1 MRASMATVDSDGSDT
16 SEGVMREGVVRFALH
31 GELDLA
37 TIGSVR
43 SAVAAAIAGKAQH
56 VVFDL
61 RDVTFL
67 DSSAL
72 ALFSQTA
79 LDVDVTIEQPS
90 NLIRR
95 TIEITGVDSLLTVTP

>member
-1 MRASMATVDSDGSDT
+1 VTEYEVDDAGAAHL
-16 SEGVMREGVVRFALH
+16 ALA

-37 TIGSVR
+37 TIEPVR
-43 SAVAAAIAGKAQH
+43 LAVDQAVAGGAQH

-61 RDVTFL
+61 SNVRFL

-79 LDVDVTIEQPS
+79 LRVGVTIEHAPD
-90 NLIRR
+90 LVRR
-95 TIEITGVDSLLTVTP
+95 TIEITGLASLLTVTP

>member
-1 MRASMATVDSDGSDT
+1 MTEHEVDAN
-16 SEGVMREGVVRFALH
+16 GVARFALE

-37 TIGSVR
+37 TIEPVR
-43 SAVAAAIAGKAQH
+43 AAVDRAVEADARH
-56 VVFDL
+56 LVFDL

-79 LDVDVTIEQPS
+79 LDVPVTIEQPS
-90 NLIRR
+90 DLVRR
-95 TIEITGVDSLLTVTP
+95 TIEITGLDSLLTVTP

>member
-1 MRASMATVDSDGSDT
+1 MTEFEVDDGGMA
-16 SEGVMREGVVRFALH
+16 RFTLR

-37 TIGSVR
+37 TIEPVR
-43 SAVAAAIAGKAQH
+43 AAVDEALEAGAKQ

-61 RDVTFL
+61 NNVVFL

-79 LDVDVTIEQPS
+79 LRVGVTIEQPS
-90 NLIRR
+90 DLVRR
-95 TIEITGVDSLLTVTP
+95 SIEITGLASILTVTP

>member
-1 MRASMATVDSDGSDT
+1 MTAFEVDDGGT
-16 SEGVMREGVVRFALH
+16 ARCMLR

-37 TIGSVR
+37 TIEPVRASVDE
-43 SAVAAAIAGKAQH
+43 ALAAGAQQ

-61 RDVTFL
+61 SNVTFL

-79 LDVDVTIEQPS
+79 LRVGVTIEQPS
-90 NLIRR
+90 ALVRR
-95 TIEITGVDSLLTVTP
+95 SIEITGLTSLLTVTP

>member
-1 MRASMATVDSDGSDT
+1 MTEFEVDDGGT
-16 SEGVMREGVVRFALH
+16 ARFTLR

-37 TIGSVR
+37 TIEPVRASVGE
-43 SAVAAAIAGKAQH
+43 ALDAGAKQ

-61 RDVTFL
+61 SNVAFL

-79 LDVDVTIEQPS
+79 LRVGVTIEQPS
-90 NLIRR
+90 DLVRR
-95 TIEITGVDSLLTVTP
+95 SIEITGLASLLTVTP

>member
-1 MRASMATVDSDGSDT
+1 MTEFEVDDGGT
-16 SEGVMREGVVRFALH
+16 ARFTLR

-37 TIGSVR
+37 TIEPVRASVDE
-43 SAVAAAIAGKAQH
+43 ALEAGAKQ

-61 RDVTFL
+61 SNVVFL

-79 LDVDVTIEQPS
+79 LRVGVTIEQPS
-90 NLIRR
+90 DLVRR
-95 TIEITGVDSLLTVTP
+95 SIEITGLASLLTVTP

>member
-1 MRASMATVDSDGSDT
+1 VTEHEVGADG
-16 SEGVMREGVVRFALH
+16 VARFPLS

-37 TIGSVR
+37 TIGPVR
-43 SAVAAAIAGKAQH
+43 EAVRRAVDAGARQ

-72 ALFSQTA
+72 ALFSQAA

-90 NLIRR
+90 DLIRR
-95 TIEITGVDSLLTVTP
+95 TIEITGLAALLTVRP

>member
-1 MRASMATVDSDGSDT
+1 MTEFEVDDGGT
-16 SEGVMREGVVRFALH
+16 ARFTLQ

-37 TIGSVR
+37 TIGPVR
-43 SAVAAAIAGKAQH
+43 AAVDEALEAGAKQ

-61 RDVTFL
+61 SNVAFL

-79 LDVDVTIEQPS
+79 LRVGVTIEQPS
-90 NLIRR
+90 DLVRR
-95 TIEITGVDSLLTVTP
+95 TIEITGLASLLTVTP